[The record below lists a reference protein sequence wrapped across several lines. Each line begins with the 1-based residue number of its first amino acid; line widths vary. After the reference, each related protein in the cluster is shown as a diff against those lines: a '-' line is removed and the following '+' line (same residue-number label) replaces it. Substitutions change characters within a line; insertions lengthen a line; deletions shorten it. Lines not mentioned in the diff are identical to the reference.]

1 MNNPASG
8 DTTPLLFER
17 EGAVARL
24 TLNRPAAA
32 NAIDMTL
39 ARELML
45 AAIRCDE
52 DESIRC
58 VLVTAT
64 GRFFCAG
71 GDIRG
76 FVAAGASIASL
87 LKEMT
92 AYYHMAV
99 ARLMRMNKPLIVAVN
114 GTAAGAGFSLAMI
127 GDLVLAARSAQFTAA
142 YTALGVSSDGGLSWF
157 LPRLVGMR
165 QAQELVFTNRMLSA
179 DDALGMKLIT
189 RVSADEA
196 LAQEAMRAAQ
206 DLAAGPTGAYGSFR
220 RLLLRSSESSLES
233 HLEEESRALAET
245 ASSPH
250 GREGISAFIA
260 KRKADFSR

>member
-1 MNNPASG
+1 MNNPAGSE
-8 DTTPLLFER
+8 TSVLLFEQ

-32 NAIDMTL
+32 NAIDMSL

-58 VLVTAT
+58 VLITAT

-99 ARLMRMNKPLIVAVN
+99 ARFMRMNKPLIVAVN
-114 GTAAGAGFSLAMI
+114 GTAAGAGFSLALI
-127 GDLVLAARSAQFTAA
+127 GDLVIAARSAQFTAA

-157 LPRLVGMR
+157 LPRLIGLR
-165 QAQELVFTNRMLSA
+165 QAQELVITNRVLSA
-179 DDALGMKLIT
+179 EDALSLKLIT
-189 RVSADEA
+189 RVSENEA
-196 LAQEAMRAAQ
+196 LSQDAMRAAQ
-206 DLAAGPTGAYGSFR
+206 ELAAGPTKAYGSIR

-233 HLEEESRALAET
+233 QLEEESRALAET
-245 ASSPH
+245 ASSAH

-260 KRKADFSR
+260 KRKADFGR

>member
-1 MNNPASG
+1 MSNPAGGESA
-8 DTTPLLFER
+8 TLLFEQ

-32 NAIDMTL
+32 NAIDMAL

-52 DESIRC
+52 DDSIRC
-58 VLVTAT
+58 VLITAT

-99 ARLMRMNKPLIVAVN
+99 ARFMRMNKPLVVAVN
-114 GTAAGAGFSLAMI
+114 GTAAGAGFSLSLT
-127 GDLVLAARSAQFTAA
+127 GDLVIAGKAAQFTSA
-142 YTALGVSSDGGLSWF
+142 YTALGVSSDGGLSWL

-165 QAQELVFTNRMLSA
+165 QAQELIFTNRMLSA
-179 DDALGMKLIT
+179 EDALAMKLIT
-189 RVSADEA
+189 RISDDASLGTD
-196 LAQEAMRAAQ
+196 AMRAAQ
-206 DLAAGPTGAYGSFR
+206 ELASGPTRAYGTFR
-220 RLLLRSSESSLES
+220 RLLLRSGESALES
-233 HLEEESRALAET
+233 HLEEESRALAEN

-260 KRKADFSR
+260 KRKPDFGR